1 MEGEAGV
8 CPLSVHQEARVH
20 GGCSTHSGHSRR
32 HDMRHHLLGQLT
44 AFKHSGSSKQPLLSS
59 LTSFLLSCSA
69 HSSHTRLYLFPR
81 LTNSAPASPLA
92 QPPLP
97 QMVLL
102 QPWYCS
108 PLLLPWTFIPGLP
121 RTESSQI
128 PYLQSAA
135 LVQGKGSHS
144 GTMG

>member
-69 HSSHTRLYLFPR
+69 HSSHTRLYLFPIDQQCSC
-81 LTNSAPASPLA
+81 LTLGTASLA
-92 QPPLP
+92 
-97 QMVLL
+97 
-102 QPWYCS
+102 S
-108 PLLLPWTFIPGLP
+108 DGFA
-121 RTESSQI
+121 
-128 PYLQSAA
+128 AA
-135 LVQGKGSHS
+135 LVLLTPPPPLDIHSRAPSH
-144 GTMG
+144 